1 MTGAET
7 LLARL
12 RDVARA
18 TPERIAVADDAGKR
32 SFAELMARAARVRA
46 ALEKRGLGDQR
57 VGLFASSGAS
67 WVEAFVGCLLA
78 RCTAVALSP
87 IYPPSELAFL
97 LRASGTHVVLVSRD
111 LEEQARVA
119 LGKTTILVIENLA
132 ENDVEPG
139 GIDAAARAS
148 DPALVLFTSGTTGKP
163 KGAKLTHENV
173 LSLADTLGRAWGFSP
188 DDVLLHTLP
197 LHHLHG
203 IGVSLL
209 VALASG
215 ATTRFVPFEP
225 HRVWDELGHA
235 TVLMGVPTQHKK
247 LFDAFDAASD
257 EAQRRWTSHGRAL
270 RLVTSG
276 SAALPT
282 AVGERWRS
290 LSGRYPLE
298 RYGMTEIGIVLSN
311 SLDGERRPGTVGT
324 PLPGVDMRLVG
335 DGGDDVAAGE
345 PGNLWI
351 RARTV
356 FAGYDDNDAATRE
369 AFSGDW
375 FKTGDSASSSDDGY
389 VTILGR
395 TSVDILKSG
404 GYKLSAVEIENV
416 FREHEGIVDV
426 AVVGVPDDTWGDLV
440 VAAIVEK
447 PGWTTSEGAFRTWA
461 KERVAPYKV
470 PKRIVV
476 LEDLPRNTLGKVQ
489 KNTLVRLL
497 TERGQT

>member
-1 MTGAET
+1 MTEART
-7 LLARL
+7 LLSRV
-12 RDVARA
+12 RQVASTA
-18 TPERIAVADDAGKR
+18 PNHVAVEDDAGKR
-32 SFAELMARAARVRA
+32 SFADLVAAAARLGA
-46 ALEKRGLGDQR
+46 ALEKRGFSGHK
-57 VGLFASSGAS
+57 VALFASPGAS
-67 WVEAFVGCLLA
+67 WVEAFMGCLFA

-87 IYPPSELAFL
+87 IYPPSELAVL
-97 LRASGTHVVLVSRD
+97 LRASEARAVLVSRD
-111 LEEQARVA
+111 LREPAQNA
-119 LGKTTILVIENLA
+119 LGNAVTLVIEELTVAGA
-132 ENDVEPG
+132 EST
-139 GIDAAARAS
+139 GIDGVARAS
-148 DPALVLFTSGTTGKP
+148 DAALVLFTSGTTGKP
-163 KGAKLTHENV
+163 KAATLTHENV
-173 LSLADTLGRAWGFSP
+173 LALAETLGRAWGFSS
-188 DDVLLHTLP
+188 DDVLLHVLP

-215 ATTRFVPFEP
+215 ATTRFVPFAAD
-225 HRVWDELGHA
+225 RVWDELGRA

-247 LFDAFDAASD
+247 LVDAFDAAGD
-257 EAQRRWTSHGRAL
+257 DTRRRWTSHARAL

-290 LSGRYPLE
+290 LSGQYPLE

-311 SLDGERRPGTVGT
+311 PLHGERRPGTVGT
-324 PLPGVDMRLVG
+324 VLPGVEMRLVG
-335 DGGDDVAAGE
+335 DGGNDVSTDEAGE
-345 PGNLWI
+345 LWI

-356 FAGYDDNDAATRE
+356 FARYDGNERATRD

-375 FKTGDSASSSDDGY
+375 FKTGDTAKSSKDGY

-416 FREHEGIVDV
+416 LREHDGVGDV
-426 AVVGVPDDTWGDLV
+426 AVVGLPDDTWGDLV

-447 PGWTTSEGAFRTWA
+447 PGWTTSEGELRAWTR
-461 KERVAPYKV
+461 ERMAPYKV

-476 LEDLPRNTLGKVQ
+476 LEELPRNALGKVQ

-497 TERGQT
+497 TERGRT

>member
-1 MTGAET
+1 MTEAKT

-12 RDVARA
+12 RHIASTA
-18 TPERIAVADDAGKR
+18 PERIAVEDDTGKR
-32 SFAELMARAARVRA
+32 SFADLMARAARVRA
-46 ALEKRGLGDQR
+46 MLEKRGLGR
-57 VGLFASSGAS
+57 RRIGLFASPGAS

-78 RCTAVALSP
+78 KCPAVALSP
-87 IYPPSELAFL
+87 IYPASELAFL
-97 LRASGTHVVLVSRD
+97 LRASRSSAVLVSRD
-111 LEEQARVA
+111 LEQQAQSA
-119 LGKTTILVIENLA
+119 LGSTMTLIIEDLA
-132 ENDVEPG
+132 ATDVVSSGSDAEP
-139 GIDAAARAS
+139 RMS
-148 DPALVLFTSGTTGKP
+148 DVALVLFTSGTTGKP

-173 LSLADTLGRAWGFSP
+173 MALAESLGGAWGFSS

-225 HRVWDELGHA
+225 GRVWDELGRA
-235 TVLMGVPTQHKK
+235 TALMGVPTQHKK

-257 EAQRRWTSHGRAL
+257 DTKGRWASHGRAL

-282 AVGERWRS
+282 AVGERWRA
-290 LSGRYPLE
+290 LSGTYPLE

-311 SLDGERRPGTVGT
+311 PLDGERRPGSVGL
-324 PLPGVDMRLVG
+324 PLPGVEMRLVG
-335 DGGDDVAAGE
+335 DGESDVPAGDPGE
-345 PGNLWI
+345 LWI
-351 RARTV
+351 RGRTV
-356 FAGYDDNDAATRE
+356 FAGYDDNENATRDS
-369 AFSGDW
+369 FSGDW
-375 FKTGDSASSSDDGY
+375 FKTGDTARSSEDGY
-389 VTILGR
+389 VTMLGR

-416 FREHEGIVDV
+416 LREHDGVADV
-426 AVVGVPDDTWGDLV
+426 AVVGLPDDTWGDLV
-440 VAAIVEK
+440 VAAIVER
-447 PGWTTSEGAFRTWA
+447 PGRTTSDGALRAWA
-461 KERVAPYKV
+461 RERMAPYKV
-470 PKRIVV
+470 PKRIVMLV
-476 LEDLPRNTLGKVQ
+476 DLPRNALGKVQ

>member
-12 RDVARA
+12 RDVART
-18 TPERIAVADDAGKR
+18 TPERIAVADDSSKR
-32 SFAELMARAARVRA
+32 SFAELMARASRVRA
-46 ALEKRGLGDQR
+46 GLEKRGFGHQR

-119 LGKTTILVIENLA
+119 LGKTTTLVIETLA
-132 ENDVEPG
+132 ETDGEPG

-163 KGAKLTHENV
+163 KGAKPTHENV

-188 DDVLLHTLP
+188 GDVLLHTLP

-203 IGVSLL
+203 NGVSLL

-225 HRVWDELGHA
+225 NRVWDELGQA

-247 LFDAFDAASD
+247 LFDALDAASD
-257 EAQRRWTSHGRAL
+257 ETRRRWTSHGRAL

-311 SLDGERRPGTVGT
+311 SLDGERRPGTVGK

-335 DGGDDVAAGE
+335 DGGHDVATGE
-345 PGNLWI
+345 PGDLWI

-375 FKTGDSASSSDDGY
+375 FKTGDSARSSDDGY

-416 FREHEGIVDV
+416 LREHEGIVDV

-447 PGWTTSEGAFRTWA
+447 PGWTTSEGELRTWA

-476 LEDLPRNTLGKVQ
+476 LEDLPRNALGKVQ

>member
-1 MTGAET
+1 MTDART
-7 LLARL
+7 LLARV
-12 RDVARA
+12 RDLARTAPNRVAV
-18 TPERIAVADDAGKR
+18 EDDAGKR
-32 SFAELMARAARVRA
+32 SYAELVARAGRVGA
-46 ALEKRGLGDQR
+46 ALEKRGFGGHK
-57 VGLFASSGAS
+57 VGLFASPGAS
-67 WVEAFVGCLLA
+67 WVEAFMGCLFA
-78 RCTAVALSP
+78 RCTVVALSP

-97 LRASGTHVVLVSRD
+97 LDASGARAVLVSRD
-111 LEEQARVA
+111 LREQARVA
-119 LGKTTILVIENLA
+119 LGDSVALVVEELVVAGA
-132 ENDVEPG
+132 ESTRNDG
-139 GIDAAARAS
+139 AARTNDA
-148 DPALVLFTSGTTGKP
+148 ALVLFTSGTTGKP
-163 KGAKLTHENV
+163 KAATLTHENV
-173 LSLADTLGRAWGFSP
+173 LALAETLGVAWGFTD
-188 DDVLLHTLP
+188 DDVLLHVLP

-215 ATTRFVPFEP
+215 ATTRFVPFAPE
-225 HRVWDELGHA
+225 RVWDELGRA

-247 LFDAFDAASD
+247 LFDAFDSASD
-257 EAQRRWTSHGRAL
+257 DTQRRWMSHGRAL

-290 LSGRYPLE
+290 LSGKYPVE

-311 SLDGERRPGTVGT
+311 PLHGERRPGTVGT
-324 PLPGVDMRLVG
+324 PLPGVEMRLVD
-335 DGGDDVAAGE
+335 DGGGDVAAGE
-345 PGNLWI
+345 PGELWI

-356 FAGYDDNDAATRE
+356 FAGYDGNEKATRD
-369 AFSGDW
+369 AFCGNW
-375 FKTGDSASSSDDGY
+375 FKTGDTAKSSEDGY

-416 FREHEGIVDV
+416 LREHEGVGDV
-426 AVVGVPDDTWGDLV
+426 AVVGLPDETWGDLV

-447 PGWTTSEGAFRTWA
+447 AGWTTSEGELRAWTR
-461 KERVAPYKV
+461 ERIAPYKV

-476 LEDLPRNTLGKVQ
+476 LKELPRNALGKVQ

-497 TERGQT
+497 IERGQT